1 MHKPQSILNES
12 VTLEQVMTLI
22 KVQDQENHLDEE
34 TEQTIVKHLNLIDQD
49 RYRQIVANLRKIEDI
64 KVKYSQIHRDIAE
77 SGLETLKTY

>member
-1 MHKPQSILNES
+1 
-12 VTLEQVMTLI
+12 MTLI

-64 KVKYSQIHRDIAE
+64 KVKYSQIHKDIAE